1 MASEDDDKGEMST
14 FDLYFCSF
22 IVGEFKYSI
31 PVHTQ
36 HIILIYMICILV
48 HVYGFYTELI
58 TLIKTGNFWNEG
70 VDMLFLCREKQ
81 FVHLRHIYF

>member
-14 FDLYFCSF
+14 FDLFFCSF

-31 PVHTQ
+31 AIHTQ
-36 HIILIYMICILV
+36 HIILICMICILV

-70 VDMLFLCREKQ
+70 VDHALFM
-81 FVHLRHIYF
+81 